1 MVVTPLQVIQ
11 HGNLK
16 AMVEELSKQAV
27 KFRQKAELAWHNAV
41 FFENSAKE
49 WPAKF
54 RQKAELAWD
63 NAVLLEDAAKQSE
76 EQADRAVHLLAE
88 FEEMIAQGPPPAT
101 PRP

>member
-16 AMVEELSKQAV
+16 VMAEELSTQAV
-27 KFRQKAELAWHNAV
+27 KLRQRAELAWHNAV
-41 FFENSAKE
+41 FFEDAAKE

-54 RQKAELAWD
+54 RQEAELAWD
-63 NAVLLEDAAKQSE
+63 NAVFFEDAAKQSE
-76 EQADRAVHLLAE
+76 EQADHAVHLLAE

-101 PRP
+101 P